1 MLIKLFILWLRWYY
15 SHQSFINIWQ
25 NSCIYHHIRLNYHL
39 ESLLQST
46 NMLIIDYNIQ
56 DITEHVFD
64 LILPLSPFFCR
75 HYSKLMIRSPPILL
89 SSTLEITTNSYSVE
103 LQKNDTILT
112 PPPILYMH
120 TTWVNNTVRIVYKKY
135 FEHDDDTKVIIP
147 NHSL

>member
-1 MLIKLFILWLRWYY
+1 
-15 SHQSFINIWQ
+15 
-25 NSCIYHHIRLNYHL
+25 
-39 ESLLQST
+39 
-46 NMLIIDYNIQ
+46 MLIIDYNIQ

-112 PPPILYMH
+112 PPPILYIH
-120 TTWVNNTVRIVYKKY
+120 TPQVNNIESHVVLL
-135 FEHDDDTKVIIP
+135 ELDTKFNILRYLLLRIKQPCYFAITDIQIDNIVGGVP
-147 NHSL
+147 VQLK